1 MALCRPILKPDCPEV
16 RLLKIMMIC
25 GSFLVMAVFENCS
38 RNNDVFLCLS
48 PDNDILEATETS
60 QIQSLSTQVQSKH
73 VIWTKEM
80 DGCLGKIL
88 VEQAKLGNKIDCDL
102 ESAAYM
108 VAVTAINKRFQLD
121 LVKEH
126 IRNRLKT
133 WKKQYGILSELLEQS
148 GFGWDET
155 RNMVVADDSAWE
167 DYIKVWASGIFD
179 IVHIEQVKNMWWTDQ
194 MDYYLSKIQN
204 FSHY

>member
-1 MALCRPILKPDCPEV
+1 MASQIGCEETSLTISIL
-16 RLLKIMMIC
+16 
-25 GSFLVMAVFENCS
+25 
-38 RNNDVFLCLS
+38 NNDVFLCLS
-48 PDNDILEATETS
+48 PDNDIIEATETS
-60 QIQSLSTQVQSKH
+60 QIQSLSAQVQSKH

-80 DGCLGKIL
+80 D
-88 VEQAKLGNKIDCDL
+88 
-102 ESAAYM
+102 
-108 VAVTAINKRFQLD
+108 AINKRFQLD

-167 DYIKVWASGIFD
+167 DYIKADHGVEILALTPIGR
-179 IVHIEQVKNMWWTDQ
+179 K
-194 MDYYLSKIQN
+194 
-204 FSHY
+204 